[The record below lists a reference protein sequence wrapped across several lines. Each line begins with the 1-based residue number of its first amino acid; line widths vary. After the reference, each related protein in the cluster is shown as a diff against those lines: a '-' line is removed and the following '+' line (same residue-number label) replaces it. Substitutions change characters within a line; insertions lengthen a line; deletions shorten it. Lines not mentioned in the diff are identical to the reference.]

1 MKKELSQEQINAA
14 LQGISIPPQPQ
25 ILVDIHMEQASPNP
39 DINRIANLIAQ
50 DVGLSGSIL
59 KVVNSDY
66 FGLEQKLTS
75 IRGAVEVLG
84 LNSVVNIVNGL
95 SIKSELSDETII
107 AMGRFWDT
115 AMDIANVST
124 HIAQVIHYAAP
135 DLAYSLGLFHNC
147 GVALLMQ
154 QNSNFLAV
162 MEAAYADPESRIVDL
177 ENSQFK
183 TNHAVLGYY
192 VAKSWKLPADLCEV
206 IAEHHNV
213 REIFNSPQRPH
224 YNHTKKTLLSI
235 LKMSEHIACAYQV
248 LGGQDEDY
256 EWDEISKNVLAYVGL
271 SPDDFDEIKENIR
284 DMGLIGSLNSA
295 V

>member
-1 MKKELSQEQINAA
+1 MKKELSKEEIQAA

-25 ILVDIHMEQASPNP
+25 ILVDIHMEQASPSP
-39 DINRIANLIAQ
+39 DINRIAQLIAQ
-50 DVGLSGSIL
+50 DVGLSGSVL

-66 FGLEQKLTS
+66 FGLDQKLTS

-95 SIKSELSDETII
+95 SIKSELADETII

-124 HIAQVIHYAAP
+124 HISQVIAYPAP

-154 QNSNFLAV
+154 KNSNYFAV
-162 MEAAYADPESRIVDL
+162 MEAAYAAPENRIIDL
-177 ENSQFK
+177 ENNEFQS
-183 TNHAVLGYY
+183 NHAVLGYY

-213 REIFNSPQRPH
+213 REIFNSPQRPR

-235 LKMSEHIACAYQV
+235 LKMSEHVACAYQV
-248 LGGQDEDY
+248 LGGQDQDY
-256 EWDEISKNVLAYVGL
+256 EWDNISQNVLAYVGL
-271 SPDDFDEIKENIR
+271 SPDDFDEIKEQIR
-284 DMGLIGSLNSA
+284 DMGLIGNTNMC